1 MEAISTATS
10 LFIDQHID
18 DDPRSL
24 ALQAQKYP
32 DVDMKLA
39 ITQIA
44 GRQAA
49 KSKIPSWFAHPKVLY
64 PRHLS
69 LEQCSSEAT
78 ARYKATLAEGNKLT
92 DLTGGFGVDCA
103 FMAQRFVHADYVER
117 QEELCEIARHN
128 FEVLGEKQISV
139 HHADGVGYLSEM
151 NAVDWIFLDPA
162 RRDSKGGK
170 TVVIADCEPDVS
182 LIEPLLLDKAK
193 SVMVKLSPMLDLS
206 LALNTLQHVSEAH
219 IVSVNN
225 ECKDLLLVLS
235 KSTTPQPIKIHCINL
250 SGSRIERFSFTR
262 ESEQDALCN
271 YTHQLGKYL
280 YEPNASVMKGGAFK
294 QIAAEYGVAKLHPN
308 SHLYTSDS
316 YLPQFPGRV
325 FEMMDSCGFS
335 KKELKERLKAISK
348 ANLAVRNFPSTVAE
362 LRKRL
367 KLSEGGDLYLFATTL
382 NDDSRTLIF
391 CRKPMV

>member
-1 MEAISTATS
+1 ME
-10 LFIDQHID
+10 
-18 DDPRSL
+18 
-24 ALQAQKYP
+24 
-32 DVDMKLA
+32 LA

-44 GRQAA
+44 GRQAET
-49 KSKIPSWFAHPKVLY
+49 SKIPSRLGHPKVLY
-64 PRHLS
+64 TRHLS
-69 LEQCSSEAT
+69 LEQWSSEAT